1 MRIAIVN
8 DMRLAVESLR
18 RGVQASGM
26 HQVAWV
32 AYDGAEAVRRCA
44 EDLPDLILMDLIMPV
59 MDGVEATRRIMAATP
74 CPILIVT
81 GSVDSQSARV
91 FEAMGAGALDAVNTP
106 MVGRQDSVA
115 GDSCET
121 FRAKIST
128 IQKLIQPAAGAHC
141 PSHGRTGTAAKIE
154 NRLVVIGSSTGGPHA
169 LAKILSLLPADY
181 PAPVV
186 VVQHVDAQFVGELS
200 HWLGKQTPLHVRLAH
215 EGDTPEPGV
224 VMIAGTNDHLVMHP
238 NQSLGYTPFP
248 RDLVYR
254 PSVDV
259 FFSSVAEHW
268 RGQSVGVLLTGM
280 GRDGAQGL
288 LKLRNRG
295 FHTVAQ
301 DRASSAVYGMP
312 KAAAE
317 LHAAVEVMSI
327 DQVAAALLRY
337 FPGVADFTR
346 RGTAQ

>member
-8 DMRLAVESLR
+8 DMRLAMESLR

-32 AYDGAEAVRRCA
+32 AYDGAEAVWRCSQ
-44 EDLPDLILMDLIMPV
+44 DLPDLILMDLIMPV

-106 MVGRQDSVA
+106 MVGAQNTVA
-115 GDSCET
+115 GDGCEM
-121 FRAKIST
+121 FRAKIAT
-128 IQKLIQPAAGAHC
+128 IQKLIQPAAGAHYA
-141 PSHGRTGTAAKIE
+141 PHGKTGPALK
-154 NRLVVIGSSTGGPHA
+154 NGSRLVVIGSSTGGPQA
-169 LAKILSLLPADY
+169 LAKIVSQLPADY
-181 PAPVV
+181 PAPVI

-200 HWLGKQTPLHVRLAH
+200 HWLGTQTPLHVRLAQ
-215 EGDTPEPGV
+215 EGDTPQPGTIL
-224 VMIAGTNDHLVMHP
+224 IAGTNDHLVMHP
-238 NQSLGYTPFP
+238 NQSLGYTPLP
-248 RDLVYR
+248 RELAYR

-268 RGQSVGVLLTGM
+268 RGQSIGVLLTGM

-301 DRASSAVYGMP
+301 DQASSAVYGMP

-317 LHAAVEVMSI
+317 LHAAAEVVSI
-327 DQVAAALLRY
+327 EHVAAALLGY
-337 FPGVADFTR
+337 FPGIADLTR